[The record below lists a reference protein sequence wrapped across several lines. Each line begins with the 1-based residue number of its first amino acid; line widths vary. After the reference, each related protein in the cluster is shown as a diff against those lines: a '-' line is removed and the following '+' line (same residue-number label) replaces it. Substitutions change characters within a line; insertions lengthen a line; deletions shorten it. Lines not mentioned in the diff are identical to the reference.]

1 MIDVRDLH
9 RSFGGVTA
17 LDGVTLAVAEGERRA
32 IIGPNGAGK
41 TTLFNILTGELA
53 PTGGTVRLAGEDV
66 TGRRTFELARRGL
79 ARMYQRNELFDP
91 LTARENVAL
100 ALTAK
105 AGPYRFGGIPA
116 DEARAADELLER
128 VGLAGAGA
136 TPARALSHG
145 QRRQLEL
152 AVALATAPR
161 VLLLDEEDREPG
173 TAQRDEGVAHLAD
186 ELWRESLGWLV
197 QKEECGVSCERAADR
212 EHLLLATRELV
223 AAVSEPARE
232 RGKELEDAPLV
243 PAARD
248 RAGGEREVFAHAE
261 IGEHP
266 AALRHQRHTGARHDV
281 RRRAGEIPAAD
292 QHAAASRA
300 KEPDEGGDRRRL
312 PRAVAAEQDR
322 GLPFRHVERD
332 ALEDEPGAVAR
343 VEVADRE
350 RVHSAITFPR

>member
-1 MIDVRDLH
+1 VIDVRDLR

-91 LTARENVAL
+91 LAARENVAL

-161 VLLLDEEDREPG
+161 VLLLDEP
-173 TAQRDEGVAHLAD
+173 TAGMSPAETARIAELIASLARSLTLLVVEHDMDVVFRLAD
-186 ELWRESLGWLV
+186 RITVLHEGKVIADGTPAQVRGDTLVNEVYLGKV
-197 QKEECGVSCERAADR
+197 IGVEGTVPPR
-212 EHLLLATRELV
+212 T
-223 AAVSEPARE
+223 AR
-232 RGKELEDAPLV
+232 
-243 PAARD
+243 
-248 RAGGEREVFAHAE
+248 
-261 IGEHP
+261 
-266 AALRHQRHTGARHDV
+266 
-281 RRRAGEIPAAD
+281 
-292 QHAAASRA
+292 
-300 KEPDEGGDRRRL
+300 
-312 PRAVAAEQDR
+312 
-322 GLPFRHVERD
+322 
-332 ALEDEPGAVAR
+332 
-343 VEVADRE
+343 
-350 RVHSAITFPR
+350 

>member
-1 MIDVRDLH
+1 VIDVRDLR

-53 PTGGTVRLAGEDV
+53 PTGGTVRLAGENV

-91 LTARENVAL
+91 LAARENVAL

-105 AGPYRFGGIPA
+105 AAPYRFGGIPA

-161 VLLLDEEDREPG
+161 VLLLDEP
-173 TAQRDEGVAHLAD
+173 TAGMSPAETARIAELIASLARSLTLLVVEHDMDVVFRLAD
-186 ELWRESLGWLV
+186 RITVLHEGKVIADGTPAQVRGDTLVNEVYLGKV
-197 QKEECGVSCERAADR
+197 IGVE
-212 EHLLLATRELV
+212 
-223 AAVSEPARE
+223 
-232 RGKELEDAPLV
+232 GAP
-243 PAARD
+243 P
-248 RAGGEREVFAHAE
+248 
-261 IGEHP
+261 
-266 AALRHQRHTGARHDV
+266 
-281 RRRAGEIPAAD
+281 
-292 QHAAASRA
+292 
-300 KEPDEGGDRRRL
+300 
-312 PRAVAAEQDR
+312 PR
-322 GLPFRHVERD
+322 
-332 ALEDEPGAVAR
+332 
-343 VEVADRE
+343 
-350 RVHSAITFPR
+350 TPR